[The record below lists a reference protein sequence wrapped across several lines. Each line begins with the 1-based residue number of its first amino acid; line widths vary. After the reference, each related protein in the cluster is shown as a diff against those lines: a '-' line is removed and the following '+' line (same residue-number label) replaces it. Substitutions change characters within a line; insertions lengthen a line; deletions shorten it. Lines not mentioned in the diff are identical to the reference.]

1 MNRSGP
7 GIRLR
12 LTLSYMAVLLI
23 ILIVLSLGIWYL
35 MRDRVEMMTRANLD
49 SGYETIETVIV
60 NSGGDI
66 FDLQHMGDNELFLVL
81 MNGEPEYQTLGWDR
95 AGLPIEFDFE
105 DYATWISTDGR
116 SYSLRRGTIPKFR
129 FTLYYA
135 REITQAAAVPGELA
149 VIMTI
154 TGIFAVALSLL
165 GGYFLA
171 GRALSP
177 VRDITEKAREI
188 SADNLS
194 ERLPVPHEKDEI
206 GSLAIVFNET
216 LSRLEMS
223 FEQLRRFTADASHE
237 LRTPLTSIRSVGEV
251 ALRGPE
257 DAGEYR
263 ESIKSMLE
271 ETERLTHLV
280 DDLLILA
287 RGDAEERKAKLQ
299 NVDLSVL
306 AALAADELGIL
317 AEDKGQ
323 TLEIDNSED
332 KVSALTDSR
341 ILGQALSN
349 VLHNAIRYTGEGG
362 RIEISTG
369 LDEHGRPFVEIVDN
383 GPGIPE
389 TERENVFE
397 RFYRLDDARTR
408 ESGGSGLGLAIARW
422 SVESVGGDIRF
433 LEPAVRGSRCRIT
446 LQPTLE

>member
-1 MNRSGP
+1 MSRFSP

-23 ILIVLSLGIWYL
+23 ILMVLSLGIWYL
-35 MRDRVEMMTRANLD
+35 MRDRVEMMTRASLD
-49 SGYETIETVIV
+49 SGYETIETVII

-66 FDLQHMGDNELFLVL
+66 FDLQHMGDDELFLVL

-95 AGLPIEFDFE
+95 ARLPIEFDFE

-116 SYSLRRGTIPKFR
+116 SYSLRRGTIPEYR

-149 VIMTI
+149 AILAI
-154 TGIFAVALSLL
+154 AGIFAVALSLL

-177 VRDITEKAREI
+177 VSDMTEKAREI

-257 DAGEYR
+257 DAKVFSEAI
-263 ESIKSMLE
+263 SSMLE
-271 ETERLTHLV
+271 ETERLTRLV
-280 DDLLILA
+280 DDLLLLA
-287 RGDAEERKAKLQ
+287 RGDSGSAGLHPVP
-299 NVDLSVL
+299 VDLSETVAGILDEVKVL
-306 AALAADELGIL
+306 AE
-317 AEDKGQ
+317 EKGQ
-323 TLEIDNSED
+323 EIKTGTTAGIIVTADISTLTL
-332 KVSALTDSR
+332 AF
-341 ILGQALSN
+341 SN
-349 VLHNAIRYTGEGG
+349 VLHNAIRYTPEGG
-362 RIEISTG
+362 EIRITTGIDGDDAYAEIADS
-369 LDEHGRPFVEIVDN
+369 

-389 TERENVFE
+389 DERTKVFD
-397 RFYRLDDARTR
+397 RFYRLDPSRSSS
-408 ESGGSGLGLAIARW
+408 EGGSGLGLSIAKW
-422 SVESVGGDIRF
+422 AVEINGGEITFIDP
-433 LEPAVRGSRCRIT
+433 EGPGSCCRIA
-446 LQPTLE
+446 LKKGDA